1 MQLNL
6 ADGETGVSPV
16 ARAAILDRHV
26 STFDV
31 IPGREE
37 SFGPRV
43 LRKIPHFCAIFAR
56 FSTAF
61 HQLATCIPTHKFRI
75 IMDKS

>member
-1 MQLNL
+1 MPEKIMQLNL
-6 ADGETGVSPV
+6 ADGDTGVSPV

-37 SFGPRV
+37 SFGLVSSGKSPTFV
-43 LRKIPHFCAIFAR
+43 PYLPDSPQPSTSLLLAFPHT
-56 FSTAF
+56 S
-61 HQLATCIPTHKFRI
+61 
-75 IMDKS
+75 SG

>member
-6 ADGETGVSPV
+6 AAGETGVSPV
-16 ARAAILDRHV
+16 ARAASLDRRDRP
-26 STFDV
+26 FDV
-31 IPGREE
+31 IPGRKE
-37 SFGPRV
+37 SFGLASSGKSP
-43 LRKIPHFCAIFAR
+43 
-56 FSTAF
+56 TAF

>member
-1 MQLNL
+1 MQGKK
-6 ADGETGVSPV
+6 D
-16 ARAAILDRHV
+16 H
-26 STFDV
+26 
-31 IPGREE
+31 
-37 SFGPRV
+37 
-43 LRKIPHFCAIFAR
+43 HFCAIFAR

>member
-6 ADGETGVSPV
+6 AGGVTGVSPV
-16 ARAAILDRHV
+16 ARAASFDRRDR
-26 STFDV
+26 TFDV

-37 SFGPRV
+37 SFSLASSG
-43 LRKIPHFCAIFAR
+43 KFPHFGAISAR